1 MAKFDHAELL
11 AHWQENPDEME
22 KLTQHSRMR
31 MRNKH
36 TLTQVLEASN
46 AGRLLGCRVRKA
58 DELTVVSAPHQ
69 AQPLL
74 PALLAAMG
82 EAADTLP
89 DFLKTFY
96 PEVAQREDFAEA
108 IKRALANRRRLQKV
122 SDSRNR
128 HVPAGQQVLFQAYSK
143 ADPNRLAKRAL
154 VDVAQAVYLAAANV
168 VSGRQLAWTPG
179 SGFYETRAA
188 IRACMQ
194 RPNELSDEQLSN
206 ALVVLRIA
214 GMLKLAAPE
223 ELTAAGQRLAMVREV
238 AGNMRP
244 SHRVFVVANFEEVH
258 WETFAAHFR
267 LALNVRIGRSAI
279 AWCYGE
285 AVAQQ
290 NFADL
295 SGGVPE
301 NAIAWLQQ
309 RVAQTPPA
317 QAVGAYQ
324 SLAKQLHQLLH
335 VSLITARKYLDQA
348 LLLKEIAAV
357 KLTQSQAQAAG
368 CELAQLT
375 NNPAEK
381 VVVPQVLA
389 AQVPA
394 ESAHC

>member
-1 MAKFDHAELL
+1 MAKFDNAELL
-11 AHWQENPDEME
+11 SHWQENPDEMK
-22 KLTQHSRMR
+22 KLTQHLR

-36 TLTQVLEASN
+36 TLTQVLAAGN
-46 AGRLLGCRVRKA
+46 PGRLLGCRVRKA
-58 DELTVVSAPHQ
+58 GELTVVSAPHQ

-82 EAADTLP
+82 PAAETLP
-89 DFLKTFY
+89 DFLAKYY
-96 PEVAQREDFAEA
+96 PEVVQREDFVEA

-122 SDSRNR
+122 SDSRTR
-128 HVPAGQQVLFQAYSK
+128 QVPASQHVLFQTYSK

-154 VDVAQAVYLAAANV
+154 VDVAQAVYLAVANV
-168 VSGRQLAWTPG
+168 VSGRQLAWAPG

-244 SHRVFVVANFEEVH
+244 SHRVFVVTNFEEVH
-258 WETFAAHFR
+258 WETFAASFR

-368 CELAQLT
+368 CELAQLI

-381 VVVPQVLA
+381 VVVPQALA
-389 AQVPA
+389 AQVSA
-394 ESAHC
+394 ESAQY